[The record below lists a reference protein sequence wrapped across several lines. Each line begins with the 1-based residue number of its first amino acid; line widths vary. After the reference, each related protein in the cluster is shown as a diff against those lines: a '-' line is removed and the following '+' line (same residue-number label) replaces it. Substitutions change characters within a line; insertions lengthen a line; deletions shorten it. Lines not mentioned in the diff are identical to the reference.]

1 MLKIIILL
9 IYSRFLSEDAE
20 FESPQFKPND
30 PLEDFNG
37 KLVSEMDGID
47 HGEKIS
53 IYVKKSRFQINS
65 TFPKMMI
72 VDAFYE
78 TNTDLADDK
87 SKVSIETVW

>member
-1 MLKIIILL
+1 ML

-53 IYVKKSRFQINS
+53 FYVKKSRFQINS